1 MSDFPQEDAEYIR
14 GLARL
19 LEETGLG
26 EISVRRALPDGGRI
40 AVRVAR
46 AGHAAA
52 PPPAPAAAPASAPA
66 AAQAETGASPGDHA
80 DAGAVTAPM
89 VGTAYLAPEPG
100 ADPFIR
106 VGATVEEGQTLLILE
121 AMKTMNPIPAPR
133 GGVIRSI
140 LVEDGEPVEYGAP
153 LVLLD

>member
-1 MSDFPQEDAEYIR
+1 MSDFPEDDAAYIR

-26 EISVRRALPDGGRI
+26 EISVRRAHPDGGRI

-46 AGHAAA
+46 AGAGAAA
-52 PPPAPAAAPASAPA
+52 PPAAPPAPAPAPAGA
-66 AAQAETGASPGDHA
+66 AASPGDSA
-80 DAGAVTAPM
+80 PAGAVTAPM

-106 VGATVEEGQTLLILE
+106 VGTAVEEGQTLLILE

-133 GGVIRSI
+133 GGVVRGI
-140 LVEDGEPVEYGAP
+140 LVEDGEPVEYEAP

>member
-1 MSDFPQEDAEYIR
+1 MSDFPQADADYIR

-26 EISVRRALPDGGRI
+26 EISVRRTHPDGGRI

-46 AGHAAA
+46 EGAAVSA
-52 PPPAPAAAPASAPA
+52 PPAATPAPAPAAAAPVPDD
-66 AAQAETGASPGDHA
+66 SVP
-80 DAGAVTAPM
+80 AGAVTAPM

-100 ADPFIR
+100 AEPFIR
-106 VGATVEEGQTLLILE
+106 VGTAVEEGQTLLILE

-133 GGVIRSI
+133 AGVVRSI
-140 LVEDGEPVEYGAP
+140 FVEDSEAVEYGAP